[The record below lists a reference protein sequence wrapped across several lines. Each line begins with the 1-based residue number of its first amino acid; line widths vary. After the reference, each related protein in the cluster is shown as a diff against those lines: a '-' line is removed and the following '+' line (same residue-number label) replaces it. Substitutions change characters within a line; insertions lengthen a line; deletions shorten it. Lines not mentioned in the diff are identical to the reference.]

1 MDKGK
6 TPIEKR
12 SFINNVGLFLSARE
26 KMLNHFKNKIFP
38 IKNLDKI
45 PTLARTPKWTTDTT
59 VFDTPEP
66 APDLTVF
73 DTPKPRKT
81 QIKESQSKLREIFMN
96 KIENYKKYI

>member
-45 PTLARTPKWTTDTT
+45 PTLARTPK
-59 VFDTPEP
+59 
-66 APDLTVF
+66 
-73 DTPKPRKT
+73 
-81 QIKESQSKLREIFMN
+81 
-96 KIENYKKYI
+96 

>member
-45 PTLARTPKWTTDTT
+45 PTPKSTLVPT
-59 VFDTPEP
+59 VFHAP
-66 APDLTVF
+66 APTR
-73 DTPKPRKT
+73 KPRPDRLI
-81 QIKESQSKLREIFMN
+81 QQYLIHLNQHLNQHLVR
-96 KIENYKKYI
+96 